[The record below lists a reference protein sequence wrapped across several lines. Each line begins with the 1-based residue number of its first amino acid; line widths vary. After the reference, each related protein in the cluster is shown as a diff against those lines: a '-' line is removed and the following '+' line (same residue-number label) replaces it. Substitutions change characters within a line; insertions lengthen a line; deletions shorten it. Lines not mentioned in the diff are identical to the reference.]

1 MHVSRLPLKPIS
13 AAAVTIGSFDGV
25 HLGHQQI
32 IKRLTQYAKE
42 KAVKSVVVTFEPQ
55 PKEHMRPD
63 QAPARLSSLVDKARR
78 LSALGVDHLIVLP
91 FNEKLRSLSAH
102 EFVEQ
107 ILINRLNTQ
116 WLQVGDDFRF
126 GADRK
131 GDSQFLTQYDFD
143 VVEMQSHCAND
154 GARIS
159 STRIR
164 HAISEGDFKLAE
176 TMLGESYSLTGRI
189 IYGRQ
194 IGRTIGVPT
203 ANMLLP
209 HLHLATH
216 GVFAITTKLNGK
228 EYQGVANLGSKPT
241 VGDTRN
247 WLESHIFDF
256 DGELYGARLTVALVK
271 RLRGVQTFDN
281 LDALK
286 QQIQYDIDAAKA
298 YFSQPTEVKLSN
310 D

>member
-1 MHVSRLPLKPIS
+1 MHVSRLPVNPLS

-25 HLGHQQI
+25 HLGHQKI
-32 IKRLTQYAKE
+32 VSRLTRYAQLHGI
-42 KAVKSVVVTFEPQ
+42 KSVVVTFEPQ
-55 PKEHMRPD
+55 PKEHINPAT
-63 QAPARLSSLVDKARR
+63 APARLSSLADKARR
-78 LSALGVDHLIVLP
+78 LKALGVDHLVVLP
-91 FNEKLRSLSAH
+91 FNESLRTLTAD
-102 EFVEQ
+102 EFVRQ
-107 ILINRLNTQ
+107 ILIKRLNTQ

-143 VVEMQSHCAND
+143 VYEMTSHCAKD
-154 GARIS
+154 GGRIS

-164 HAISEGDFKLAE
+164 DALSQADFKLAE
-176 TMLGESYSLTGRI
+176 EMLGEPYSLSGRV

-203 ANMLLP
+203 ANMLLS
-209 HLHLATH
+209 HSKLATQ
-216 GVFAITTKLNGK
+216 GVFAVQTTIDGK
-228 EYQGVANLGSKPT
+228 SYQGVANLGPKPT

-247 WLESHIFDF
+247 WLESHLFDF
-256 DGELYGARLTVALVK
+256 NGEIYGARITVALVK

-286 QQIQYDIDAAKA
+286 QQIQNDIDAAKA
-298 YFSQPTEVKLSN
+298 YFSQPTEVNLTN

>member
-1 MHVSRLPLKPIS
+1 MHVSRLPVNPLS

-25 HLGHQQI
+25 HLGHQKI
-32 IKRLTQYAKE
+32 VSRLTRYAQLHGI
-42 KAVKSVVVTFEPQ
+42 KSVVVTFEPQ
-55 PKEHMRPD
+55 PKEHINLAT
-63 QAPARLSSLVDKARR
+63 APARLSSLVDKARR
-78 LSALGVDHLIVLP
+78 LEALGVDHLVVLP
-91 FNEKLRSLSAH
+91 FNESLRTLTAD
-102 EFVEQ
+102 EFVRE
-107 ILINRLNTQ
+107 ILIKRLNTQ

-131 GDSQFLTQYDFD
+131 GDSQFLKQYEFD
-143 VVEMQSHCAND
+143 VFEMTSHCAKD
-154 GARIS
+154 GGRIS

-164 HAISEGDFKLAE
+164 DALSQADFKLAE
-176 TMLGESYSLTGRI
+176 EMLGEPYSLSGRV

-203 ANMLLP
+203 ANVLLP
-209 HLHLATH
+209 HSKLATQ
-216 GVFAITTKLNGK
+216 GVFAVQTTIDGK
-228 EYQGVANLGSKPT
+228 PYQGVANLGPKPT

-247 WLESHIFDF
+247 WLESHLFDF
-256 DGELYGARLTVALVK
+256 NGEIYGARITVALVK

-286 QQIQYDIDAAKA
+286 QQIQNDIDAAKA
-298 YFSQPTEVKLSN
+298 YFSQPTEVNLTN

>member
-1 MHVSRLPLKPIS
+1 MYVSRLPLNKLS

-32 IKRLTQYAKE
+32 ISRLTQYAQKRG
-42 KAVKSVVVTFEPQ
+42 VKSVVVTFEPQ
-55 PKEHMRPD
+55 PREYINPLK
-63 QAPARLSSLVDKARR
+63 APARLSSLVDKARR
-78 LSALGVDHLIVLP
+78 LSALGVDHLVVLP
-91 FNEKLRSLSAH
+91 FNEQLRNLSAH

-131 GDSQFLTQYDFD
+131 GDSQFLAQYPFE
-143 VVEMQSHCAND
+143 VVEMTSHCAND
-154 GARIS
+154 GQRIS

-164 HAISEGDFKLAE
+164 DAIHQHDLELAQN
-176 TMLGESYSLTGRI
+176 MLGEPYSLTGRV

-203 ANMLLP
+203 ANILLP
-209 HLHLATH
+209 HSKLATD
-216 GVFAITTKLNGK
+216 GVFAVQTEIDGRIVH
-228 EYQGVANLGSKPT
+228 GVANLGTKPT
-241 VGDTRN
+241 VGDARN
-247 WLESHIFDF
+247 WLESHLFDF